1 MPKSGVTYINPPS
14 APPVQ
19 GMYSHVARMA
29 PGELAFIAGQV
40 AIDAKGNPVGVGD
53 LAAQVS
59 QVFENLGKI
68 LKDLGTDF
76 ESVVQFTTYLT
87 KADSIPTWM
96 SARSAIF
103 PKLFPG
109 GKYPPNTLLVIDR
122 LVKPEFLLEVEAIA
136 RVPASRRAYPR
147 HQPTLTTLMFSRD
160 RALPR
165 LLVGSE
171 RRQVRL
177 VGQAQ
182 DRHDHPR
189 KVPACAWRSAEHP
202 VWRESTSSKGT
213 ISNP

>member
-1 MPKSGVTYINPPS
+1 MSKGVTYLNPPS

-40 AIDAKGNPVGVGD
+40 AIDAKGNPVGAGN
-53 LAAQVS
+53 LTLQVN

-87 KADSIPTWM
+87 SAENIPTWM
-96 SARSAIF
+96 SARSALF
-103 PKLFPG
+103 PRLFPG

-136 RVPASRRAYPR
+136 RVA
-147 HQPTLTTLMFSRD
+147 
-160 RALPR
+160 
-165 LLVGSE
+165 G
-171 RRQVRL
+171 
-177 VGQAQ
+177 
-182 DRHDHPR
+182 
-189 KVPACAWRSAEHP
+189 
-202 VWRESTSSKGT
+202 
-213 ISNP
+213 